1 MKIRYRLSVS
11 AYRSH
16 ESMPRQLTLSAVD
29 AGVEQR
35 VLGNSR
41 LYRLVVRAFEDLLGL
56 LEKRHARLQKLRFVF
71 LHARLRE
78 SITSYR

>member
-1 MKIRYRLSVS
+1 
-11 AYRSH
+11 
-16 ESMPRQLTLSAVD
+16 MPRQLTLSAVD

-41 LYRLVVRAFEDLLGL
+41 LYRLVVRALEDLLGL

-71 LHARLRE
+71 LHARLRA